1 MLHEKKNFLP
11 HFLLLI
17 PMFGMMFSNHFNW
30 SLFDFITMAILLL
43 VLGIGIN
50 FILHNIERG
59 SLRSVLIILAL
70 LLFSLIYVELSVGV
84 FESPFAGQ

>member
-1 MLHEKKNFLP
+1 
-11 HFLLLI
+11 
-17 PMFGMMFSNHFNW
+17 
-30 SLFDFITMAILLL
+30 MAILLL

>member
-1 MLHEKKNFLP
+1 MKKRIFYPL
-11 HFLLLI
+11 FLLLI
-17 PMFGMMFSNHFNW
+17 PTFGMMFSNQFNW
-30 SLFDFITMAILLL
+30 SLFDFITMGVFLL

-50 FILHNIERG
+50 FILNKVKKG
-59 SLRSVLIILAL
+59 SLRYVLIILVL

>member
-1 MLHEKKNFLP
+1 
-11 HFLLLI
+11 
-17 PMFGMMFSNHFNW
+17 MMFSNQFNW
-30 SLFDFITMAILLL
+30 SLFDFITMGVFLL

-50 FILHNIERG
+50 FILNKVKKG
-59 SLRSVLIILAL
+59 SLRYVLIILVL

>member
-1 MLHEKKNFLP
+1 MGVF
-11 HFLLLI
+11 
-17 PMFGMMFSNHFNW
+17 
-30 SLFDFITMAILLL
+30 LL

-50 FILHNIERG
+50 FILNKVKKG
-59 SLRSVLIILAL
+59 SLRYVLIILVL

>member
-1 MLHEKKNFLP
+1 
-11 HFLLLI
+11 
-17 PMFGMMFSNHFNW
+17 MFRMMFSNHFNW

-50 FILHNIERG
+50 FILHNIKRG

>member
-1 MLHEKKNFLP
+1 
-11 HFLLLI
+11 
-17 PMFGMMFSNHFNW
+17 MFGMMFSNHFNW

-50 FILHNIERG
+50 FILHNIKRG

-84 FESPFAGQ
+84 FESPFSGQ